1 MSPSECWYTALAASI
16 EQTPSVIIPVFPL
29 PNIINSLAFADK
41 IILSELTINWS
52 PVKLP
57 DDGYPENAVFDL
69 AIVSLNGTF
78 IFPDVK

>member
-1 MSPSECWYTALAASI
+1 
-16 EQTPSVIIPVFPL
+16 
-29 PNIINSLAFADK
+29 
-41 IILSELTINWS
+41 LTINWS

-69 AIVSLNGTF
+69 VIVSLNGTF